1 MMAGK
6 LETRLLNYFL
16 LIAAAAV
23 MIGVEF
29 YFEIERPGLTQE
41 ICTTTVHNSDTI
53 TGELNAPPP
62 ATALGHLRNK
72 VVVMFGL
79 LTLVVAIVL
88 MMFIKNITMPL
99 CRMAEV
105 AERINQ
111 GDLSQVVEIESR
123 DEIGQVGIAINELTS
138 NLQEIAS
145 FTSTTGSAILKQLE
159 VIADALKQ
167 GQNPDLVDIES
178 IQSDVESLV
187 EFADSFELLQTAPNQ

>member
-1 MMAGK
+1 MTEK
-6 LETRLLNYFL
+6 LETRLLKYFL

-41 ICTTTVHNSDTI
+41 ICTAAVHNSDTI
-53 TGELNAPPP
+53 TGESNAPPP
-62 ATALGHLRNK
+62 TTTLGHLRNK

-167 GQNPDLVDIES
+167 NQNPDLVDIKS